1 MARNAVGVREL
12 KARLGKYLRT
22 VRAGKTLIVTDRG
35 EPIAEL
41 RPLQD
46 DLEQKLAKLRAA
58 GVIGG
63 GSGRLKPFEPIE
75 IPGVSLSDAIL
86 EDREDR
92 F

>member
-1 MARNAVGVREL
+1 MARNTVGVREL
-12 KARLGKYLRT
+12 KTRLGSYLRR
-22 VRAGKTLIVTDRG
+22 VRRGQVLVITDRG

-46 DLEQKLAKLRAA
+46 DMERKLAKLRAA
-58 GVIGG
+58 GLISGG
-63 GSGRLKPFEPIE
+63 NGLLKPFEPIHA
-75 IPGVSLSDAIL
+75 PGVRLSDAIL

>member
-12 KARLGKYLRT
+12 KAQLGKYLRS

-41 RPLQD
+41 RPLRD
-46 DLEQKLAKLRAA
+46 DREQKLAKLRAA

-63 GSGRLKPFEPIE
+63 GSGRLKPFDPIQV
-75 IPGVSLSDAIL
+75 PGVSLSDAIL

>member
-1 MARNAVGVREL
+1 MEHDTVGVREL
-12 KARLGKYLRT
+12 RAHLGEYLRT
-22 VRAGKTLIVTDRG
+22 VRAGQTLTITDRG

-46 DLEQKLAKLRAA
+46 DLEQKLARLRAA
-58 GVIGG
+58 GRIGG
-63 GSGRLKPFEPIE
+63 GSGRLKPFAPIQ
-75 IPGVSLSDAIL
+75 IPGVSVSDAVL

>member
-1 MARNAVGVREL
+1 MARNTVGVREL
-12 KARLGKYLRT
+12 KASLGKYLRT
-22 VRAGKTLIVTDRG
+22 VRGGTTLIVTDRG

-46 DLEQKLAKLRAA
+46 GLDQKLARLRAA

-63 GSGRLKPFEPIE
+63 GSGRLRPFKPLQ
-75 IPGVSLSDAIL
+75 IPGVSLSDAVL

>member
-1 MARNAVGVREL
+1 MPRNTVGAREL

-35 EPIAEL
+35 EPVAEL
-41 RPLQD
+41 RPLED
-46 DLEQKLAKLRAA
+46 DMERRLAKLRAA
-58 GVIGG
+58 GRISG
-63 GSGRLKPFEPIE
+63 GSGRLRPFEPIP
-75 IPGVSLSDAIL
+75 IQGVSLSEAIL

>member
-1 MARNAVGVREL
+1 MTRNTVGAREL

-35 EPIAEL
+35 EPVAEL
-41 RPLQD
+41 RPLEE
-46 DLEQKLAKLRAA
+46 DLDRKIARLRAA
-58 GVIGG
+58 GKLGG
-63 GSGRLKPFEPIE
+63 GSGRVRPHSPLR
-75 IPGVSLSDAIL
+75 IPGVTLSDAVL

>member
-22 VRAGKTLIVTDRG
+22 VRAGKTLVVTDRG

-58 GVIGG
+58 GLVGG
-63 GSGRLKPFEPIE
+63 GSGRLKPFEPVQV
-75 IPGVSLSDAIL
+75 PGVSLADAVL
-86 EDREDR
+86 EDRDDR

>member
-1 MARNAVGVREL
+1 MREL
-12 KARLGKYLRT
+12 QARLDEYLLR
-22 VRAGKTLIVTDRG
+22 VHAGTTLILTDRG

-46 DLEQKLAKLRAA
+46 GLDQKLARLRAA
-58 GVIGG
+58 GRIGG
-63 GSGRLKPFEPIE
+63 GSGRLKPFEPIQ
-75 IPGVSLSDAIL
+75 ISGASVSDAVL

>member
-12 KARLGKYLRT
+12 KAQLGKYLRS
-22 VRAGKTLIVTDRG
+22 VRGGKTLIVTDRG

-41 RPLQD
+41 RPLQE
-46 DLEQKLAKLRAA
+46 DLDQKLARLRAA
-58 GVIGG
+58 GRISG
-63 GSGRLKPFEPIE
+63 GSGRLKPFEPIR
-75 IPGVSLSDAIL
+75 IDGPSVSSAIL

>member
-12 KARLGKYLRT
+12 KARLGEYLRT
-22 VRAGKTLIVTDRG
+22 VRAGKTLVVTDRG
-35 EPIAEL
+35 QPIAEL
-41 RPLQD
+41 RPLRD
-46 DLEQKLAKLRAA
+46 DLDQKLAKLRAA

-63 GSGRLKPFEPIE
+63 GSGRLEPFEPVRIDGPSVE
-75 IPGVSLSDAIL
+75 SAIL